1 MKPTKKCSVCEK
13 VKKVTSFNDNGS
25 SVCKRCNAATGRIVL
40 PHIEDDKILFEARQD
55 ILAGVLIRAGNK
67 EAARGNVALG
77 EVGASEIVYKLG
89 VWLVNNRAD

>member
-1 MKPTKKCSVCEK
+1 MTPTRKCPVCKK
-13 VKKVTSFNDNGS
+13 VKKATSFCTGNI
-25 SVCKRCNAATGRIVL
+25 CKRCNAATGRIVL

-67 EAARGNVALG
+67 ETARGNVALG

-89 VWLVNNRAD
+89 VWLAKNKSN